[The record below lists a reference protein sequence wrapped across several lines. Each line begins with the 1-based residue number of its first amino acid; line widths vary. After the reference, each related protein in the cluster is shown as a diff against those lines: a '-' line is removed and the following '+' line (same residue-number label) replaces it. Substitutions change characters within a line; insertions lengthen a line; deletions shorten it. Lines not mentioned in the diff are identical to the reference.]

1 MMRRRSGTR
10 RPTRRTQWL
19 SMIGVCVLTVAGCL
33 DLAHTNPFDPETKV
47 EIQLT
52 GPESATSLQQILTY
66 SFTSKPAWTG
76 TVQWKSTN
84 EALLHSLGD
93 GQFGVVG
100 VAAAPNDTA
109 SVLILLGTHT
119 ATHRVVVTQQL
130 TGFTFTCIGAASP
143 CVFQSG
149 QPRSIA
155 FDGHDANGFRMV
167 LPYSV
172 QVSSSQPGV
181 LRIDSSPG
189 SGVTFTVSVSPL
201 AAGTSYF
208 VASALGV
215 RDSVLVTVR

>member
-1 MMRRRSGTR
+1 MKHASRMRV
-10 RPTRRTQWL
+10 PTRRWQRF
-19 SMIGVCVLTVAGCL
+19 SVFGVCALALAGCL
-33 DLAHTNPFDPETKV
+33 DLAHTNPYDPETKV
-47 EIQLT
+47 DIQLS
-52 GPESATSLQQILTY
+52 GPESATNLQQIISY
-66 SFTSKPAWTG
+66 SFTSNPEWPG

-100 VAAAPNDTA
+100 IAAPPNDTS
-109 SVLILLGTHT
+109 SVLVLLGTHVVT
-119 ATHRVVVTQQL
+119 RRVVVTQQL
-130 TGFTFTCIGAASP
+130 TGFTFTCTGATSP

-149 QPRSIA
+149 QPRTIS
-155 FDGHDANGFRMV
+155 FEGHDGNGFRMV

-172 QVSSSQPGV
+172 QVSSRQPSV

-189 SGVTFTVSVSPL
+189 AGVTFTANVFPLSP
-201 AAGTSYF
+201 GTSYF